1 MPGAALKGEINH
13 SKKDDIKVSVETLQK
28 QMLVNVLTYL
38 NTNECRLYIEIVK
51 LVV

>member
-28 QMLVNVLTYL
+28 HL